1 MAYRILNG
9 LQITGAT
16 DLQKNELQNARIQN
30 LATNPAAPAT
40 GQLYYNTNDNE
51 IRVYNG
57 TSWVN
62 IGGDITGVTAG
73 NGLDPNSGGT
83 SGNVTLTVKPN
94 GTTLSVGPAGISI
107 TDGGV
112 GTTQLAANSVT
123 FAKMATL
130 GENTFIGSNLA
141 GSQDPQEIS
150 AADARTILNVEDGS
164 NNYDLPTASASVLG
178 GIKVGTNLSITAGV
192 LSSSFT
198 NTQLTNEEVQ
208 DIVGAML
215 TGNTE
220 TNIAVTYRDG
230 DGTIDFVSTDT
241 TYSAT
246 NGVALAGTVFSADST
261 VVRTSGVQTIAGAK
275 TFSDNMVL
283 SGNLTVNGTTTTVN
297 SNTVNIGDNIIVLNS
312 DEAGT
317 PSQDGGVEIERGTS
331 ANVLLTYKESTDRW
345 QFTNDGSTYYNI
357 PISTE
362 YTNTVGTVTSV
373 AATAGTGIS
382 VSGSP
387 ITTSGTITVTNT
399 DKGSSQNIFKNIA
412 TGSGTAVADTN
423 NDTLTIA
430 NGTGIT
436 AAASGDTI
444 TITNS
449 APDQTVALTQ
459 AGATTI
465 TGTYPNFTISSA
477 NTQLS
482 DEAVFDKVADVLVT
496 NAAHVGITAA
506 DDDAGNGVDLTNSY
520 NTYTTSWTGTSV
532 TIAGSTHEVDY
543 PANIT
548 LYDQN
553 QAGQLVAANLTMS
566 NADGEIAI
574 ANLPSSE
581 YYICVSGKR
590 KTDW

>member
-16 DLQKNELQNARIQN
+16 DLQKYELQNARIQN
-30 LATNPAAPAT
+30 LASNPSAPAV

-73 NGLDPNSGGT
+73 AGLTGGGSAGTPTLNVVGGT
-83 SGNVTLTVKPN
+83 
-94 GTTLSVGPAGISI
+94 GITANANDIQI

-112 GTTQLAANSVT
+112 GTTQLAAGGVT
-123 FAKMATL
+123 LAKMANIA
-130 GENTFIGSNLA
+130 ENTFIARKSSSA
-141 GSQDPQEIS
+141 GTPEAIT
-150 AADARTILNVEDGS
+150 AAEARTILNVADGA
-164 NNYDLPTASASVLG
+164 NNYSLPTASSSVLG
-178 GIKVGTNLSITAGV
+178 GIKVGTNLSIANGV

-198 NTQLTNEEVQ
+198 NTQLSTEQVQ
-208 DIVGAML
+208 DIVGAMV

-220 TNIAVTYRDG
+220 TNIAVTYQDG

-241 TYSAT
+241 TYSAGDGLDLSST
-246 NGVALAGTVFSADST
+246 EFEVDST
-261 VVRTSGVQTIAGAK
+261 VVRTSGTQTIAGVK
-275 TFSDNMVL
+275 TFSNNMIL

-312 DEAGT
+312 DETGT

-345 QFTNDGSTYYNI
+345 QFTNDGTTYYNI
-357 PISTE
+357 PISSE
-362 YTNTVGTVTSV
+362 YTNTTGTVTSV
-373 AATAGTGIS
+373 AASAGAGIS

-399 DKGSSQNIFKNIA
+399 DKGSSQNIFKNLA
-412 TGSGTAVADTN
+412 TDSGTAVADTN
-423 NDTLTIA
+423 NDTATLA
-430 NGTGIT
+430 GGTGIT
-436 AAASGDTI
+436 TAASGDTI

-482 DEAVFDKVADVLVT
+482 DEAVFDAIADVMVT
-496 NAAHVGITAA
+496 RASHVGITAA

-566 NADGEIAI
+566 NSDGEIVI

>member
-9 LQITGAT
+9 LQVAGAT
-16 DLQKNELQNARIQN
+16 DLQKYELQNARIQN
-30 LATNPAAPAT
+30 LASNPSAPAV

-62 IGGDITGVTAG
+62 IGGDITGITAG
-73 NGLDPNSGGT
+73 AGLTGGGSAGTPTLNVVGGT
-83 SGNVTLTVKPN
+83 
-94 GTTLSVGPAGISI
+94 GITANANDIQI

-112 GTTQLAANSVT
+112 GTTQLAAGGVT
-123 FAKMATL
+123 LTKMANIA
-130 GENTFIGSNLA
+130 ENTFIARKSSSTGTPEA
-141 GSQDPQEIS
+141 IT
-150 AADARTILNVEDGS
+150 AAEARTILNVADGA
-164 NNYDLPTASASVLG
+164 NNYSLPTASSSVLG
-178 GIKVGTNLSITAGV
+178 GIKVGTNLSIANGV

-198 NTQLTNEEVQ
+198 NTQLSTEQVQ
-208 DIVGAML
+208 DIVGAMV

-220 TNIAVTYRDG
+220 TNIAVTYQDG

-241 TYSAT
+241 TYSAGDGLDLSST
-246 NGVALAGTVFSADST
+246 EFVVDST
-261 VVRTSGVQTIAGAK
+261 VVRTSGTQTIAGVK
-275 TFSDNMVL
+275 TFSNNMIL

-312 DEAGT
+312 DETGT

-345 QFTNDGSTYYNI
+345 QFTNDGTTYYNI
-357 PISTE
+357 PISSE
-362 YTNTVGTVTSV
+362 YTNTTGTVTSV
-373 AATAGTGIS
+373 AASAGAGIS

-399 DKGSSQNIFKNIA
+399 DKGSSQNIFKNLA
-412 TGSGTAVADTN
+412 TDSGTAVADTN
-423 NDTLTIA
+423 NDTATLA
-430 NGTGIT
+430 GGTGIT
-436 AAASGDTI
+436 TAASGDTI

-482 DEAVFDKVADVLVT
+482 DEAVFDAIADVMVT
-496 NAAHVGITAA
+496 RASHVGITAA

-520 NTYTTSWTGTSV
+520 NTYTASWTGASI

-548 LYDQN
+548 LYEHSGN
-553 QAGQLVAANLTMS
+553 VGQLVAANLTMNS
-566 NADGEIAI
+566 NDGEIAI
-574 ANLPSSE
+574 ANLPSSD
-581 YYICVSGKR
+581 YHICVSGKR

>member
-16 DLQKNELQNARIQN
+16 DLQKYELQNARIQN
-30 LATNPAAPAT
+30 LASNPSAPAV

-73 NGLDPNSGGT
+73 AGLTGGGSAGTPTLNVVGGT
-83 SGNVTLTVKPN
+83 
-94 GTTLSVGPAGISI
+94 GITANANDIQI

-112 GTTQLAANSVT
+112 GTTQLAAGGVT
-123 FAKMATL
+123 LAKMANIA
-130 GENTFIGSNLA
+130 ENTFIARKSSSA
-141 GSQDPQEIS
+141 GTPEAIT
-150 AADARTILNVEDGS
+150 AAEARTILNVADGA
-164 NNYDLPTASASVLG
+164 NNYSLPTASSSVLG
-178 GIKVGTNLSITAGV
+178 GIKVGTNLSIANGV

-198 NTQLTNEEVQ
+198 NTQLSTEQVQ
-208 DIVGAML
+208 DIVGAMV

-220 TNIAVTYRDG
+220 TNIAVTYQDG

-241 TYSAT
+241 TYSAGDGLDLSST
-246 NGVALAGTVFSADST
+246 EFEVDST
-261 VVRTSGVQTIAGAK
+261 VVRTSGTQTIAGVK
-275 TFSDNMVL
+275 TFSNNMIL

-312 DEAGT
+312 DETGT

-345 QFTNDGSTYYNI
+345 QFTNDGTTYYNI
-357 PISTE
+357 PISSE
-362 YTNTVGTVTSV
+362 YTNTTGTVTSV
-373 AATAGTGIS
+373 AASAGAGIS

-399 DKGSSQNIFKNIA
+399 DKGSSQNIFKNLA
-412 TGSGTAVADTN
+412 TDSGTAVADTN
-423 NDTLTIA
+423 NDTATLA
-430 NGTGIT
+430 GGTGIT
-436 AAASGDTI
+436 TAASGDTI

-482 DEAVFDKVADVLVT
+482 DEAVFDAIADVMVT
-496 NAAHVGITAA
+496 RASHVGITAA

-520 NTYTTSWTGTSV
+520 NTYTTSWTGDGV

-566 NADGEIAI
+566 NSDGEIVI

>member
-16 DLQKNELQNARIQN
+16 DLQKYELQNARIQN
-30 LATNPAAPAT
+30 LASNPSAPAV

-62 IGGDITGVTAG
+62 IGGDITGITAG
-73 NGLDPNSGGT
+73 EGLTGGGSAGTPTLNVVGGT
-83 SGNVTLTVKPN
+83 
-94 GTTLSVGPAGISI
+94 GITANANDIQI

-112 GTTQLAANSVT
+112 GTTQLAAGGVT
-123 FAKMATL
+123 LAKMANIA
-130 GENTFIGSNLA
+130 ENTFIARKSSSA
-141 GSQDPQEIS
+141 GTPEAIT
-150 AADARTILNVEDGS
+150 AAEARTILNVADGA
-164 NNYDLPTASASVLG
+164 NNYSLPTASSSVLG
-178 GIKVGTNLSITAGV
+178 GIKVGTNLSIANGV

-198 NTQLTNEEVQ
+198 NTQLSTEQVQ
-208 DIVGAML
+208 DIVGAMV

-220 TNIAVTYRDG
+220 TNIAVTYQDG

-241 TYSAT
+241 TYSAGDGLDLSST
-246 NGVALAGTVFSADST
+246 EFEVDST
-261 VVRTSGVQTIAGAK
+261 VVRTSGTQTIAGVK
-275 TFSDNMVL
+275 TFSNNMIL

-312 DEAGT
+312 DETGT

-331 ANVLLTYKESTDRW
+331 TNVLLTYKESTDRW
-345 QFTNDGSTYYNI
+345 QFTNDGTTYYNI
-357 PISTE
+357 PISSE
-362 YTNTVGTVTSV
+362 YTNTTGTVTSV
-373 AATAGTGIS
+373 AASAGAGIS

-399 DKGSSQNIFKNIA
+399 DKGSSQNIFKNLA
-412 TGSGTAVADTN
+412 TDSGTAVADTN
-423 NDTLTIA
+423 NDTATLA
-430 NGTGIT
+430 GGTGIT
-436 AAASGDTI
+436 TAASGDTI

-482 DEAVFDKVADVLVT
+482 DEAVFDTIADVMVT
-496 NAAHVGITAA
+496 RASHVGITAT

-566 NADGEIAI
+566 NSDGEIAI

>member
-16 DLQKNELQNARIQN
+16 DLQKYELQNARIQN
-30 LATNPAAPAT
+30 LASNPSAPAV

-73 NGLDPNSGGT
+73 AGLTGGGSAGT
-83 SGNVTLTVKPN
+83 PTLNVV
-94 GTTLSVGPAGISI
+94 GTTGITVNANDI
-107 TDGGV
+107 QIEDGGV
-112 GTTQLAANSVT
+112 GTTQLAAGGVT
-123 FAKMATL
+123 LAKMANIA
-130 GENTFIGSNLA
+130 ENTFIARKSSSA
-141 GSQDPQEIS
+141 GTPEAIT
-150 AADARTILNVEDGS
+150 AAEARTILNVADGA
-164 NNYDLPTASASVLG
+164 NNYSLPTASSSVLG
-178 GIKVGTNLSITAGV
+178 GIKVGTNLSIANGV

-198 NTQLTNEEVQ
+198 NTQLSTEQVQ
-208 DIVGAML
+208 DIVGAMV

-220 TNIAVTYRDG
+220 TNIAVTYQDG

-241 TYSAT
+241 TYSAGDGLDLSST
-246 NGVALAGTVFSADST
+246 EFEVDST
-261 VVRTSGVQTIAGAK
+261 VVRTSGTQTIAGVK
-275 TFSDNMVL
+275 TFSNNMIL

-312 DEAGT
+312 DETGT

-345 QFTNDGSTYYNI
+345 QFTNDGTTYYNI
-357 PISTE
+357 PISSE
-362 YTNTVGTVTSV
+362 YTNTTGTVTSV
-373 AATAGTGIS
+373 AASAGAGIS

-399 DKGSSQNIFKNIA
+399 DKGSSQNIFKNLD
-412 TGSGTAVADTN
+412 TDSGTAVADTN
-423 NDTLTIA
+423 NDTATLA
-430 NGTGIT
+430 GGTGIT
-436 AAASGDTI
+436 TAASGDTI

-482 DEAVFDKVADVLVT
+482 DEAVFDAIADVMVT
-496 NAAHVGITAA
+496 RASHVGITAA

-566 NADGEIAI
+566 NSDGEIAI

>member
-9 LQITGAT
+9 LQITGTT
-16 DLQKNELQNARIQN
+16 DLQKNELLNARIQN
-30 LATNPAAPAT
+30 LASNPSGPAV

-73 NGLDPNSGGT
+73 TGLTGGGSAGTPTLNVVGGT
-83 SGNVTLTVKPN
+83 
-94 GTTLSVGPAGISI
+94 GITANANDIQI

-112 GTTQLAANSVT
+112 GTTQLAAGGVT
-123 FAKMATL
+123 LAKMANIA
-130 GENTFIGSNLA
+130 ENTFIARKSSSA
-141 GSQDPQEIS
+141 GTPEAIT
-150 AADARTILNVEDGS
+150 AAEARTILNVADGA
-164 NNYDLPTASASVLG
+164 NNYSLPTASSSVLG
-178 GIKVGTNLSITAGV
+178 GIKVGTNLSIANGV

-198 NTQLTNEEVQ
+198 NTQLSTEQVQ
-208 DIVGAML
+208 DIVGAMV

-220 TNIAVTYRDG
+220 TNIAVTYQDG

-241 TYSAT
+241 TYTAGDGLDLAST
-246 NGVALAGTVFSADST
+246 TFGVDST
-261 VVRTSGVQTIAGAK
+261 VVRTSGTQSIAGVK
-275 TFSDNMVL
+275 TFGDNMIL

-331 ANVLLTYKESTDRW
+331 TNVLLTYKESTDRW

-373 AATAGTGIS
+373 AATAGAGIS

-399 DKGSSQNIFKNIA
+399 DKGSSQNIFKNLA
-412 TGSGTAVADTN
+412 TASGTAVADTN
-423 NDTLTIA
+423 NDTATFA
-430 NGTGIT
+430 NGTGISMS
-436 AAASGDTI
+436 ASADTI
-444 TITNS
+444 TVTNT

-566 NADGEIAI
+566 NSDGEIAI

-590 KTDW
+590 KTNW

>member
-16 DLQKNELQNARIQN
+16 DLQKYELQNARIQN
-30 LATNPAAPAT
+30 LASNPSAPAV

-73 NGLDPNSGGT
+73 EGLTGGGSAGT
-83 SGNVTLTVKPN
+83 PTLNVV
-94 GTTLSVGPAGISI
+94 GTTGITVNANDI
-107 TDGGV
+107 QIEDGGV
-112 GTTQLAANSVT
+112 GTTQLAAGGVT
-123 FAKMATL
+123 LAKMANIA
-130 GENTFIGSNLA
+130 ENTFIARKSSSA
-141 GSQDPQEIS
+141 GTPEAIT
-150 AADARTILNVEDGS
+150 AAEARTILNVADGA
-164 NNYDLPTASASVLG
+164 NNYSLPTASSSVLG
-178 GIKVGTNLSITAGV
+178 GIKVGTNLSIANGV

-198 NTQLTNEEVQ
+198 NTQLSTEQVQ
-208 DIVGAML
+208 DIVGAMV

-220 TNIAVTYRDG
+220 TNIAVTYQDG

-241 TYSAT
+241 TYSAGDGLDLSST
-246 NGVALAGTVFSADST
+246 EFEVDST
-261 VVRTSGVQTIAGAK
+261 VVRTSGTQTIAGVK
-275 TFSDNMVL
+275 TFSNNMIL

-312 DEAGT
+312 DETGT

-345 QFTNDGSTYYNI
+345 QFTNDGTTYYNI
-357 PISTE
+357 PISSE
-362 YTNTVGTVTSV
+362 YTNTTGTVTSV
-373 AATAGTGIS
+373 AASAGAGIS

-399 DKGSSQNIFKNIA
+399 DKGSSQNIFKNLA
-412 TGSGTAVADTN
+412 TDSGTAVADTN
-423 NDTLTIA
+423 NDTATLA
-430 NGTGIT
+430 GGTGIT
-436 AAASGDTI
+436 TAASGDTI

-482 DEAVFDKVADVLVT
+482 DEAVFDAIADVMVT
-496 NAAHVGITAA
+496 RASHVGITAA

-566 NADGEIAI
+566 NSDGEIAI

>member
-9 LQITGAT
+9 LEVTGAT
-16 DLQKNELQNARIQN
+16 NLQKYELQNARIQN
-30 LATNPAAPAT
+30 LASNPIGPAV

-62 IGGDITGVTAG
+62 IGGDITGITAG
-73 NGLDPNSGGT
+73 TGLTGGGSAGTPTLNVVGGT
-83 SGNVTLTVKPN
+83 
-94 GTTLSVGPAGISI
+94 GITANANDIQI

-112 GTTQLAANSVT
+112 GTTQLAAGGVAL
-123 FAKMATL
+123 AKMANIA
-130 GENTFIGSNLA
+130 ENTFIARKSSSA
-141 GSQDPQEIS
+141 GTPEAIT
-150 AADARTILNVEDGS
+150 AAEARTILNVADGS
-164 NNYDLPTASASVLG
+164 NNYSLPTASASVLG
-178 GIKVGTNLSITAGV
+178 GIKVGTNLSIASGV
-192 LSSSFT
+192 LSSTDT
-198 NTQLTNEEVQ
+198 NTQLSTEQVQ

-220 TNIAVTYRDG
+220 TNIAVTYQDG

-241 TYSAT
+241 TYSAGDGLDLT
-246 NGVALAGTVFSADST
+246 STEFEVDST
-261 VVRTSGVQTIAGAK
+261 VVRTSGAQSIAGVK
-275 TFSDNMVL
+275 TFSGNMIL

-399 DKGSSQNIFKNIA
+399 DKGSSQNIFKNLA
-412 TGSGTAVADTN
+412 TASGTAVADTN
-423 NDTLTIA
+423 NDTATFA
-430 NGTGIT
+430 NGTGISMS
-436 AAASGDTI
+436 ASADTI
-444 TITNS
+444 TVTNT

-482 DEAVFDKVADVLVT
+482 DEAVFDTIADVMVT
-496 NAAHVGITAA
+496 RASHVGITAT

>member
-9 LQITGAT
+9 LQITGTT
-16 DLQKNELQNARIQN
+16 DLQKNELLNARIQN
-30 LATNPAAPAT
+30 LASNPSGPAV

-73 NGLDPNSGGT
+73 TGLTGGGSAGTPTLNVVGGT
-83 SGNVTLTVKPN
+83 
-94 GTTLSVGPAGISI
+94 GITANANDIQI

-112 GTTQLAANSVT
+112 GTTQLAAGGVT
-123 FAKMATL
+123 LAKMANIA
-130 GENTFIGSNLA
+130 ENTFIARKSSSA
-141 GSQDPQEIS
+141 GTPEAIT
-150 AADARTILNVEDGS
+150 AAEARTILNVADGA
-164 NNYDLPTASASVLG
+164 NNYSLPTASSSVLG
-178 GIKVGTNLSITAGV
+178 GIKVGTNLSIANGV

-198 NTQLTNEEVQ
+198 NTQLSTEQVQ
-208 DIVGAML
+208 DIVGAMV

-220 TNIAVTYRDG
+220 TNIAVTYQDG

-241 TYSAT
+241 TYSAGDGLDLSST
-246 NGVALAGTVFSADST
+246 EFEVDST
-261 VVRTSGVQTIAGAK
+261 VVRTSGTQTIAGVK
-275 TFSDNMVL
+275 TFSNNMIL

-312 DEAGT
+312 DETGT

-331 ANVLLTYKESTDRW
+331 TNVLLTYKESTDRW
-345 QFTNDGSTYYNI
+345 QFTNDGTTYYNI
-357 PISTE
+357 PISSE
-362 YTNTVGTVTSV
+362 YTNTTGTVTSV
-373 AATAGTGIS
+373 AASAGAGIS

-399 DKGSSQNIFKNIA
+399 DKGSSQNIFKNLA
-412 TGSGTAVADTN
+412 TDSGTAVADTN
-423 NDTLTIA
+423 NDTATLA
-430 NGTGIT
+430 GGTGIT
-436 AAASGDTI
+436 TAASGDTI

-482 DEAVFDKVADVLVT
+482 DEAVFDTIADVMVT
-496 NAAHVGITAA
+496 RASHVGITAT

-566 NADGEIAI
+566 NSDGEIAI

>member
-30 LATNPAAPAT
+30 LASNPSAPAT

-57 TSWVN
+57 TSWAN

-73 NGLDPNSGGT
+73 TGLTGGGSAGTPTLNVVGGT
-83 SGNVTLTVKPN
+83 
-94 GTTLSVGPAGISI
+94 GITANANDIAI

-150 AADARTILNVEDGS
+150 AADARTILNVADGA
-164 NNYDLPTASASVLG
+164 NNYSLPTASSSVLG
-178 GIKVGTNLSITAGV
+178 GIKVGTNLSIANGV

-198 NTQLTNEEVQ
+198 NTQLSTEQVQ
-208 DIVGAML
+208 DIVGAMVA
-215 TGNTE
+215 GNTE
-220 TNIAVTYRDG
+220 TNIAVTYQDG

-241 TYSAT
+241 TYTA
-246 NGVALAGTVFSADST
+246 GDGLDLASTTFEVDST
-261 VVRTSGVQTIAGAK
+261 VVRTSGTQSIAGVK
-275 TFSDNMVL
+275 TFSDNMIL

-312 DEAGT
+312 DETGT
-317 PSQDGGVEIERGTS
+317 PSADGGVEIERGTS

-399 DKGSSQNIFKNIA
+399 DKGSSQNIFKNLA
-412 TGSGTAVADTN
+412 TASGTAVADTN
-423 NDTLTIA
+423 NDTATFA
-430 NGTGIT
+430 NGTGISMS
-436 AAASGDTI
+436 ASADTI
-444 TITNS
+444 TVTNT

-566 NADGEIAI
+566 NTDGEIAI

>member
-16 DLQKNELQNARIQN
+16 DLQKYELQNARIQN
-30 LATNPAAPAT
+30 LASNPSAPAV

-73 NGLDPNSGGT
+73 EGLTGGGSAGTPTLNVVGGT
-83 SGNVTLTVKPN
+83 
-94 GTTLSVGPAGISI
+94 GITANANDIQI

-112 GTTQLAANSVT
+112 GTTQLAAGGVT
-123 FAKMATL
+123 LAKMANIA
-130 GENTFIGSNLA
+130 ENTFIARKSSSA
-141 GSQDPQEIS
+141 GTPEAIT
-150 AADARTILNVEDGS
+150 AAEARTILNVADGA
-164 NNYDLPTASASVLG
+164 NNYSLPTASSSVLG
-178 GIKVGTNLSITAGV
+178 GIKVGTNLSIANGV

-198 NTQLTNEEVQ
+198 NTQLSTEQVQ
-208 DIVGAML
+208 DIVGAMV

-220 TNIAVTYRDG
+220 TNIAVTYQDG

-241 TYSAT
+241 TYSAGDGLDLSST
-246 NGVALAGTVFSADST
+246 EFEVDST
-261 VVRTSGVQTIAGAK
+261 VVRTSGTQTIAGVK
-275 TFSDNMVL
+275 TFSNNMIL

-312 DEAGT
+312 DETGT

-345 QFTNDGSTYYNI
+345 QFTNDGTTYYNI
-357 PISTE
+357 PISSE
-362 YTNTVGTVTSV
+362 YTNTTGTVTSV
-373 AATAGTGIS
+373 AASAGAGIS

-399 DKGSSQNIFKNIA
+399 DKGSSQNIFKNLA
-412 TGSGTAVADTN
+412 TDSGTAVADTN
-423 NDTLTIA
+423 NDTATLA
-430 NGTGIT
+430 GGTGIT
-436 AAASGDTI
+436 TAASGDTI

-482 DEAVFDKVADVLVT
+482 DEAVFDTIADVMVT
-496 NAAHVGITAA
+496 RASHVGITAA

-566 NADGEIAI
+566 NSDGEIAI

>member
-16 DLQKNELQNARIQN
+16 DLQKYELQNARIQN
-30 LATNPAAPAT
+30 LASNPGAPAV

-73 NGLDPNSGGT
+73 AGLTGGGSAGT
-83 SGNVTLTVKPN
+83 PTLNVV
-94 GTTLSVGPAGISI
+94 GTTGITVNANDI
-107 TDGGV
+107 QIEDGGV
-112 GTTQLAANSVT
+112 GTTQLAAGGVT
-123 FAKMATL
+123 LAKMANIA
-130 GENTFIGSNLA
+130 ENTFIARKSSSA
-141 GSQDPQEIS
+141 GTPEAIT
-150 AADARTILNVEDGS
+150 AAEARTILNVADGA
-164 NNYDLPTASASVLG
+164 NNYSLPTASISVLG
-178 GIKVGTNLSITAGV
+178 GIKVGTNLSIANGV

-198 NTQLTNEEVQ
+198 NTQLSTEQVQ
-208 DIVGAML
+208 DIVGAMV

-220 TNIAVTYRDG
+220 TNIAVTYQDG

-241 TYSAT
+241 TYSAGDGLDLSST
-246 NGVALAGTVFSADST
+246 EFEVDST
-261 VVRTSGVQTIAGAK
+261 VVRTSGTQTIAGVK
-275 TFSDNMVL
+275 TFSNNMIL

-312 DEAGT
+312 DETGT

-345 QFTNDGSTYYNI
+345 QFTNDGTTYYNI
-357 PISTE
+357 PISSE
-362 YTNTVGTVTSV
+362 YTNTTGTVTSV
-373 AATAGTGIS
+373 AASAGAGIS

-399 DKGSSQNIFKNIA
+399 DKGSSQNIFKNLD
-412 TGSGTAVADTN
+412 TDSGTAVADTN
-423 NDTLTIA
+423 NDTATLA
-430 NGTGIT
+430 GGTGIT
-436 AAASGDTI
+436 TAASGDTI

-482 DEAVFDKVADVLVT
+482 DEAVFDTIADVMVT
-496 NAAHVGITAA
+496 RASHVGITAA

>member
-16 DLQKNELQNARIQN
+16 DLQKYELQNARIQN
-30 LATNPAAPAT
+30 LASNPGAPAV

-73 NGLDPNSGGT
+73 AGLTGGGSAGT
-83 SGNVTLTVKPN
+83 PTLNVV
-94 GTTLSVGPAGISI
+94 GTTGITVNANDI
-107 TDGGV
+107 QIEDGGV
-112 GTTQLAANSVT
+112 GTTQLAAGGVT
-123 FAKMATL
+123 LAKMANIA
-130 GENTFIGSNLA
+130 ENTFIARKSSSA
-141 GSQDPQEIS
+141 GTPEAIT
-150 AADARTILNVEDGS
+150 AAEARTILNVADGA
-164 NNYDLPTASASVLG
+164 NNYSLPTASSSVLG
-178 GIKVGTNLSITAGV
+178 GIKVGTNLSIANGV

-198 NTQLTNEEVQ
+198 NTQLSTEQVQ
-208 DIVGAML
+208 DIVGAMV

-220 TNIAVTYRDG
+220 TNIAVTYQDG

-241 TYSAT
+241 TYSAGDGLDLSST
-246 NGVALAGTVFSADST
+246 EFEVDST
-261 VVRTSGVQTIAGAK
+261 VVRTSGTQTIAGVK
-275 TFSDNMVL
+275 TFSNNMIL

-312 DEAGT
+312 DETGT

-331 ANVLLTYKESTDRW
+331 TNVLLTYKESTDRW
-345 QFTNDGSTYYNI
+345 QFTNDGTTYYNI
-357 PISTE
+357 PISSE
-362 YTNTVGTVTSV
+362 YTNTTGTVTSV
-373 AATAGTGIS
+373 AASAGAGIS

-399 DKGSSQNIFKNIA
+399 DKGSSQNIFKNLD
-412 TGSGTAVADTN
+412 TDSGTAVADTN
-423 NDTLTIA
+423 NDTATLA
-430 NGTGIT
+430 GGTGIT
-436 AAASGDTI
+436 TAASGDTI

-482 DEAVFDKVADVLVT
+482 DEAVFDAIADVMVT
-496 NAAHVGITAA
+496 RASHVGITAA

-566 NADGEIAI
+566 NSDGEIAI

>member
-16 DLQKNELQNARIQN
+16 DLQKYELQNARIQN
-30 LATNPAAPAT
+30 LASNPSAPAV

-73 NGLDPNSGGT
+73 AGLTGGGSAGT
-83 SGNVTLTVKPN
+83 PTLNVV
-94 GTTLSVGPAGISI
+94 GTTGITVNANDI
-107 TDGGV
+107 QIEDGGV
-112 GTTQLAANSVT
+112 GTTQLAAGGVT
-123 FAKMATL
+123 LAKMANIA
-130 GENTFIGSNLA
+130 ENTFIARKSSSA
-141 GSQDPQEIS
+141 GTPEAIT
-150 AADARTILNVEDGS
+150 AAEARTILNVADGA
-164 NNYDLPTASASVLG
+164 NNYSLPTASSSVLG
-178 GIKVGTNLSITAGV
+178 GIKVGTNLSIANGV

-198 NTQLTNEEVQ
+198 NTQLSTEQVQ
-208 DIVGAML
+208 DIVGAMV

-220 TNIAVTYRDG
+220 TNIAVTYQDG

-241 TYSAT
+241 TYSAGDGLDLSST
-246 NGVALAGTVFSADST
+246 EFEVDST
-261 VVRTSGVQTIAGAK
+261 VVRTSGTQTIAGVK
-275 TFSDNMVL
+275 TFSNNMIL

-312 DEAGT
+312 DETGT

-331 ANVLLTYKESTDRW
+331 TNVLLTYKESTDRW
-345 QFTNDGSTYYNI
+345 QFTNDGTTYYNI
-357 PISTE
+357 PISSE
-362 YTNTVGTVTSV
+362 YTNTTGTVTSV
-373 AATAGTGIS
+373 AASAGAGIS

-399 DKGSSQNIFKNIA
+399 DKGSSQNIFKNLD
-412 TGSGTAVADTN
+412 TDSGTAVADTN
-423 NDTLTIA
+423 NDTATLA
-430 NGTGIT
+430 GGTGIT
-436 AAASGDTI
+436 TAASGDTI

-482 DEAVFDKVADVLVT
+482 DEAVFDAIADVMVT
-496 NAAHVGITAA
+496 RASHVGITAA

-566 NADGEIAI
+566 NSDGEIAI

>member
-16 DLQKNELQNARIQN
+16 DLQKYELQNARIQN
-30 LATNPAAPAT
+30 LASNPGAPAV

-73 NGLDPNSGGT
+73 AGLTGGGSAGT
-83 SGNVTLTVKPN
+83 PTLNVV
-94 GTTLSVGPAGISI
+94 GTTGITVNANDI
-107 TDGGV
+107 QIEDGGV
-112 GTTQLAANSVT
+112 GTTQLAAGGVT
-123 FAKMATL
+123 LAKMANIA
-130 GENTFIGSNLA
+130 ENTFIARKSSSA
-141 GSQDPQEIS
+141 GTPEAIT
-150 AADARTILNVEDGS
+150 AAEARTILNVADGA
-164 NNYDLPTASASVLG
+164 NNYSLPIASSSVLG
-178 GIKVGTNLSITAGV
+178 GIKVGTNLSIANGV

-198 NTQLTNEEVQ
+198 NTQLSTEQVQ
-208 DIVGAML
+208 DIVGAMV

-220 TNIAVTYRDG
+220 TNIAVTYQDG

-241 TYSAT
+241 TYSAGDGLDLSST
-246 NGVALAGTVFSADST
+246 EFEVDST
-261 VVRTSGVQTIAGAK
+261 VVRTSGTQTIAGVK
-275 TFSDNMVL
+275 TFSNNMIL

-312 DEAGT
+312 DETGT

-345 QFTNDGSTYYNI
+345 QFTNDGTTYYNI
-357 PISTE
+357 PISSE
-362 YTNTVGTVTSV
+362 YTNTTGTVTSV
-373 AATAGTGIS
+373 AASAGAGIS

-399 DKGSSQNIFKNIA
+399 DKGSSQNIFKNLD
-412 TGSGTAVADTN
+412 TDSGTAVADTN
-423 NDTLTIA
+423 NDTATLA
-430 NGTGIT
+430 GGTGIT
-436 AAASGDTI
+436 TAASGDTI

-482 DEAVFDKVADVLVT
+482 DEAVFDTIADVMVT
-496 NAAHVGITAA
+496 RASHVGITAA

>member
-1 MAYRILNG
+1 TGGGSAGTPTLN
-9 LQITGAT
+9 
-16 DLQKNELQNARIQN
+16 
-30 LATNPAAPAT
+30 
-40 GQLYYNTNDNE
+40 
-51 IRVYNG
+51 V
-57 TSWVN
+57 V
-62 IGGDITGVTAG
+62 
-73 NGLDPNSGGT
+73 GGT
-83 SGNVTLTVKPN
+83 
-94 GTTLSVGPAGISI
+94 GITANANDIQI

-112 GTTQLAANSVT
+112 GTTQLAAGGVT
-123 FAKMATL
+123 LAKMANIA
-130 GENTFIGSNLA
+130 ENTFIARKSSSA
-141 GSQDPQEIS
+141 GTPEAIT
-150 AADARTILNVEDGS
+150 AAEARTILNVADGA
-164 NNYDLPTASASVLG
+164 NNYSLPTASSSVLG
-178 GIKVGTNLSITAGV
+178 GIKVGTNLSIANGV

-198 NTQLTNEEVQ
+198 NTQLSTEQVQ
-208 DIVGAML
+208 DIVGAMV

-220 TNIAVTYRDG
+220 TNIAVTYQDG

-241 TYSAT
+241 TYSAGDGLDLSST
-246 NGVALAGTVFSADST
+246 EFEVDST
-261 VVRTSGVQTIAGAK
+261 VVRTSGTQTIAGVK
-275 TFSDNMVL
+275 TFSNNMIL

-312 DEAGT
+312 DETGT

-345 QFTNDGSTYYNI
+345 QFTNDGTTYYNI
-357 PISTE
+357 PISSE
-362 YTNTVGTVTSV
+362 YTNTTGTVTSV
-373 AATAGTGIS
+373 AASAGAGIS

-399 DKGSSQNIFKNIA
+399 DKGSSQNIFKNLD
-412 TGSGTAVADTN
+412 TDSGTAVADTN
-423 NDTLTIA
+423 NDTATLA
-430 NGTGIT
+430 GGTGIT
-436 AAASGDTI
+436 TAASGDTI

-482 DEAVFDKVADVLVT
+482 DEAVFDAIADVMVT
-496 NAAHVGITAA
+496 RASHVGITAA